1 MFSCKFL
8 ISSDILSELD
18 DFIANHDI
26 DNVSVFE
33 NTQFGFSSN
42 LDQNGFPVAKFFDV
56 EIYTENTEY
65 IEQLLKERFGD
76 GVKFFTIQKIDDKD
90 WVNSYLKELKPVICD
105 KFYFYNE
112 FTQAK
117 PANQELIP
125 IKLNSALAFG
135 SGHHQTTQA
144 CLLNMRYL
152 LENRSFH
159 PQDILD
165 MGCGTGILG
174 ICALKI
180 WNDAKLLGVDMDPE
194 SVRITEDNYR
204 ANKIS
209 AKAICEENLEKI
221 TDKFDLIFCNILK
234 QPLINLCSEF
244 VKAMNSGAYIITSG
258 YIITQENELTKYYI
272 NNKFKIKHRIQ
283 ADDWVSI
290 IFQRQ

>member
-18 DFIANHDI
+18 DFVANHDI

-42 LDQNGFPVAKFFDV
+42 LDENGFPIAKFFDV

-221 TDKFDLIFCNILK
+221 K
-234 QPLINLCSEF
+234 
-244 VKAMNSGAYIITSG
+244 MNC
-258 YIITQENELTKYYI
+258 LLP
-272 NNKFKIKHRIQ
+272 IKKEQ
-283 ADDWVSI
+283 
-290 IFQRQ
+290 